1 MADYED
7 ILYDNHPFRLTHPSH
22 VGAIGSLFGM
32 DPAPMHA
39 CRVLELG
46 CGLGGNI
53 VPLGA
58 LFPHSEF
65 VGVDLSQNQI
75 AAGQADV
82 KTMGLT
88 NVHLHAMDIL
98 DITPA
103 FGQFDYIICH
113 GVFSWVPPSVQ
124 ARIMAICRVHLAPQG
139 LAYISYNTYP
149 GWHVRGMIRE
159 VLRRHSTANDP
170 LARIGQARELLN
182 FIYDFTPADQSRGPA
197 WLKGEVGTIRTMSD
211 AYVLYEH
218 LVEVNTPL
226 YFTDFVQMAAQNGLQ
241 YVGDAEFHSM
251 TPAGLGQ
258 EAAERVQALA
268 RGLVQTEQYLDYA
281 RMRYFRRSIICH
293 HEVRLDRALT
303 AERLHRKWVTS
314 RLKLHSNGQFET
326 PEGMRIQAHDPLVE
340 SALKV
345 LANYPQGLDLETLC
359 QYAAMALFEKP
370 KPTDR
375 AELGATLLELLTAG
389 AILIG
394 LWRQPWDPHPGERP
408 VAFGVA
414 RHQAKQ
420 AKMCTN
426 LRHEA
431 LGLDSLDQAIIA
443 RLDGRSRP
451 ELADAIAEDLAA
463 GRYEI
468 KVDDEPLTD
477 RALIGELVDQ
487 KLEHIARRALIVAPG
502 LEEDFGY
509 VPSDHHRDQPEQ
521 EE

>member
-22 VGAIGSLFGM
+22 VGALGALFGM
-32 DPAPMHA
+32 TPAPPEA

-58 LFPHSEF
+58 LYPRSEF
-65 VGVDLSQNQI
+65 VGVDLSENQI
-75 AAGQADV
+75 AAGRADV

-98 DITPA
+98 DITPEL
-103 FGQFDYIICH
+103 GTFDYIICH
-113 GVFSWVPPSVQ
+113 GVFSWVPPEVQ
-124 ARIMAICRVHLAPQG
+124 ARIMAICRVHLRPHG

-149 GWHVRGMIRE
+149 GWHVRGMIRD
-159 VLRRHSTANDP
+159 VLRRHATAKDP
-170 LARIGQARELLN
+170 LGRIAQARDLLN
-182 FIYDFTPADQSRGPA
+182 FIHDFTPADRQNGPA
-197 WLKGEVGTIRTMSD
+197 WLKAEVSTIRTMSD

-226 YFTDFVQMAAQNGLQ
+226 YFTDFVQMAANNGLQ
-241 YVGDAEFHSM
+241 YVADAEFHSM
-251 TPAGLGQ
+251 TPNGLGQ
-258 EAAERVQALA
+258 EAAERVAQMA

-303 AERLHRKWVTS
+303 AGRLRRMWVTS

-345 LANYPQGLDLETLC
+345 LANYPQGLDFETMC
-359 QYAAMALFEKP
+359 RYAAMALFEKP
-370 KPTDR
+370 KEEDP
-375 AELGATLLELLTAG
+375 ESLGATMLELLTAG
-389 AILIG
+389 AIMLG
-394 LWRQPWDPHPGERP
+394 LWRQPWDPHPTERP

-414 RHQAKQ
+414 RHQARQ
-420 AKMCTN
+420 AKMVTN

-431 LGLDSLDQAIIA
+431 LGLDSLDQALIA
-443 RLDGRSRP
+443 RLDGRSRA
-451 ELADAIAEDLAA
+451 ELIDAIAADLEA

-468 KVDDEPLTD
+468 KVDDIPLTD
-477 RALIGELVDQ
+477 RELMGELIDK
-487 KLEHIARRALIVAPG
+487 KLVHIGRRALLVAAG
-502 LEEDFGY
+502 LEEQFGY
-509 VPSDHHRDQPEQ
+509 VPSDHDRDQAEEEQ
-521 EE
+521 